1 MATPKLKSGLS
12 GEGLSLVA
20 KLGIGVGFLVL
31 VAGAYFFVFFGDVS
45 SQIEMKNNEL
55 VEQQAKLN
63 EAETAKREY
72 NKDLAQKAR
81 LEALARKQ
89 KKVLPDDAEM
99 PSFLSTVQNV
109 ATTSGATLASWSPGE
124 ESKEEFYA
132 KVPMGLRL
140 EGKFHQVAKFFYGI
154 GQVDRIINMENI
166 SVRVKQAAVKTQS
179 TEEDEGT
186 HVEVECLA
194 SAFRSLGKGEA
205 GKKRRREGGGGEQQQ
220 QPAAEQ
226 PAAPAGGH

>member
-1 MATPKLKSGLS
+1 MATPKLKSGIS
-12 GEGLSLVA
+12 GEGLSIGV
-20 KLGIGVGFLVL
+20 KFGIGVGFLVL

-45 SQIEMKNNEL
+45 SQIDGKNSEL
-55 VEQQAKLN
+55 TEQQAKLN

-72 NKDLAQKAR
+72 NKDLAEKAR

-99 PSFLSTVQNV
+99 PSFLSTIQNV

-132 KVPMGLRL
+132 KVPMELKL
-140 EGKFHQVAKFFYGI
+140 FGKFHQVAKFFYGV

-166 SVRVKQAAVKTQS
+166 TVRLKDAGDKKTMS
-179 TEEDEGT
+179 EEDKGVL
-186 HVEVECLA
+186 VEVQCLA
-194 SAFRSLGKGEA
+194 SAFRSLAKGEA
-205 GKKRRREGGGGEQQQ
+205 GKKRRREGGDQ
-220 QPAAEQ
+220 QPPASET
-226 PAAPAGGH
+226 PAAPAGGQ